1 MGQHQGRAPADG
13 TAAVHFAGSDGPCQ
27 RQRPRRP
34 HRLGSRGAARQAL
47 ENGMN
52 RGMKRNST
60 STRNTFVFLDG
71 LIADLSCLFLLAYMM
86 ILLPVPLL
94 LLLLLLL
101 LLC

>member
-1 MGQHQGRAPADG
+1 
-13 TAAVHFAGSDGPCQ
+13 
-27 RQRPRRP
+27 
-34 HRLGSRGAARQAL
+34 
-47 ENGMN
+47 MN